1 MGESEMERLDRL
13 SANADATDPRRL
25 FRDNCVWVALGLLLL
40 CIAIYTLLVTTYLRP
55 RNGIANLD
63 FWYHIELGQRL
74 NWREPTTLS
83 DGLYP
88 LGYPYLL
95 RIAVEKGV
103 DALRFGQF
111 LSWLGGLFCLVA
123 CFGLIY
129 DITHRASVAV
139 AGVLLL
145 IFNLNFLTHAVFEGN
160 DLLAAGLQVLAL
172 WLLWLTASN
181 KAQSHDLL
189 FAFVGG
195 IVLGLAYLMRY
206 TSLILFPC
214 AVLYLL
220 WRGRRPR
227 KVAAVG
233 LLAAG
238 FVLTTL
244 VQLVPSA
251 LAYHQPFH
259 NLQAKNVWF
268 GIYGQGDYVRNWG
281 TVPDTISL
289 TEVIKLNPRLFLRHW
304 WDQFAQIIVPL
315 RLWPPVLHVT
325 WLLGVVAILVDKRMH
340 PANRLLIV
348 LALYLPIALTAMA
361 WLTPRFLLVS
371 LVLEALVIALLI
383 DRATTIVPGRARL
396 PVILALV
403 IILSLAGRPALTRW
417 LQTPIDDRARL
428 VNTFLRDIGMQDPGQ
443 VATNDP
449 YLHATDLPER
459 MRYDQSYFAVA
470 RPHSVAELLSHP
482 AAADWGYLVLDFDR
496 GFGDYSVFRPAD
508 PEVMARTVPL
518 RLDESSAIYCI
529 QPCFGGVVPDRV
541 AFDNGM
547 RLQGHS
553 LQKSDRGLALILYW
567 ETDKMIDQTYK
578 VSVRLLDGAGKL
590 ISQVDNVPQLWT
602 RPTTTWKTGE
612 VVSDFYYLPFDS
624 HPPSDYRIALL
635 VYQDPSQLPVSGH
648 DEMRGQSGLLIDL
661 PTVAQ

>member
-1 MGESEMERLDRL
+1 MGKSEMSRIDRL
-13 SANADATDPRRL
+13 SASADVTNPRRL
-25 FRDNCVWVALGLLLL
+25 LRDNCGWVALGLLLL

-55 RNGIANLD
+55 RYGIANLD

-74 NWREPTTLS
+74 NWREPASLS

-129 DITHRASVAV
+129 GITHRASVAA

-145 IFNLNFLTHAVFEGN
+145 VLNLNFLTHAVFEGN

-172 WLLWLTASN
+172 WLLWLTASDR
-181 KAQSHDLL
+181 ARSHDLL
-189 FAFVGG
+189 LAFVGG

-220 WRGRRPR
+220 WRGRGRR
-227 KVAAVG
+227 KLASAG
-233 LLAAG
+233 LLVTG

-244 VQLVPSA
+244 VQLMPSA
-251 LAYHQPFH
+251 LVYHQPFH

-289 TEVIKLNPRLFLRHW
+289 TEVIGLNPTLFVRHW
-304 WDQFAQIIVPL
+304 WDQFAQIFVSF
-315 RLWPPVLHVT
+315 RLWPPVLHVI
-325 WLLGVVAILVDKRMH
+325 WFLGVLAVLVDNRMH
-340 PANRLLIV
+340 LADRMLVV
-348 LALYLPIALTAMA
+348 LVLFLPIAVTAMA
-361 WLTPRFLLVS
+361 WLAPRFLLTS

-383 DRATTIVPGRARL
+383 DRATTVVPGRARL
-396 PVILALV
+396 PVLLALV
-403 IILSLAGRPALTRW
+403 VTLSLASRPAFIHW
-417 LQTPIDDRARL
+417 FQSPIDDRARQ
-428 VNTFLRDIGMQDPGQ
+428 VNTFLRDIGMQNPRQ
-443 VATNDP
+443 VTTNDP
-449 YLHATDLPER
+449 YLHATDLPGR
-459 MRYDQSYFAVA
+459 TRYDQSYSAVA
-470 RPHSVAELLSHP
+470 WPHSAAELLSHP
-482 AAADWGYLVLDFDR
+482 IAANWRYLVLDFDR

-529 QPCFGGVVPDRV
+529 EPCFGEVVPDRV

-567 ETDKMIDQTYK
+567 ETDKMIDETYK

-590 ISQVDNVPQLWT
+590 VSQVDNVPQLWT
-602 RPTTTWKTGE
+602 RPTTTWEPGE
-612 VVSDFYYLPFDS
+612 VVSDFYYLPSDS
-624 HPPSDYRIALL
+624 RPPSDYRIALL

-648 DEMRGQSGLLIDL
+648 DEIRDQSGLLIDL